1 MCVHLRTHSTKA
13 AVCWFFFQELMTV
26 STRLD
31 SVEHKLEEKRQE
43 FNLLPVDQ
51 RSAAKEE
58 IHQLKNKREKLFK
71 ERQLIDNK
79 LHEGKILSGAEE
91 RRYGLFQMTSNQ
103 ILSLCYIATLL
114 HRYVF
119 KPLVFTRY
127 FVTDVSVEKQR
138 KCFCRLIYFCISY
151 QNINTNW

>member
-1 MCVHLRTHSTKA
+1 MCVHLRKHSAKA
-13 AVCWFFFQELMTV
+13 AVCFFFNVFFQELMTV

-103 ILSLCYIATLL
+103 ILSLCYIATSLC
-114 HRYVF
+114 F
-119 KPLVFTRY
+119 QTI
-127 FVTDVSVEKQR
+127 SVYKIL
-138 KCFCRLIYFCISY
+138 CH
-151 QNINTNW
+151 